1 MGFFER
7 IRKKYGHEHEEHE
20 EAVTKESA
28 EETVEEL
35 HQPLMP
41 DGRGVLHI
49 SEQSL
54 LYTLWREYTP
64 AWASLYDGMYVVMEK
79 PDEEPVPIDTA
90 SLESEKQRMGVKLM
104 MEAKKRHRLVHPKE
118 EKPKR
123 KEGEEEPAIELP
135 PPIPDLDADAVTYI
149 SKGAMGAWIMLFPPS
164 GEGEPMG
171 YEELM
176 EALEAESIVYG
187 VDEKRIEEL
196 ARNPVYFELVL
207 IARGLPAIPG
217 EDGWVEEK
225 YPRELQNTFGVDA
238 FGNVDYH
245 SRVNMQVV
253 KEDDVLC
260 EAFPPTQGVAGMK
273 ITGTEI
279 PAKDGKPPKLLG
291 GVNTKFNEEKNKL
304 LAAMEGNLLYRN
316 ERFCVQ
322 PLFQVMGDVDY
333 SIGNIDFPGDV
344 HVMGDVKNGFVVRA
358 KGHIVIDGL
367 VEGAILEAGGNIS
380 IRKGVLGDDRAVIRS
395 QQSVSAQYLENCIVY
410 AGDKVETSSVITSSI
425 YSDNA
430 IVVRSGRGTIIG
442 GKLIA
447 TNMISAT
454 VIGCRSERLTELVIG
469 EYPMLKQQKDEL
481 MTNLKEVLREEET
494 TDRNIRYLDVEGLVE
509 DESRA
514 RERASV
520 LAKLRL
526 QKSVLGMRKERLQKQ
541 LEELEHKEVDLSKC
555 KVICDTIYPVTKVHC
570 GERWYTVDQLMYRC
584 NIHIKDDELTIY

>member
-7 IRKKYGHEHEEHE
+7 IRKKYGYEQEEHQE
-20 EAVTKESA
+20 EAEQDAVTEA
-28 EETVEEL
+28 EVEEL
-35 HQPLMP
+35 RQPVIP
-41 DGRGVLHI
+41 AGRGVLHI

-64 AWASLYDGMYVVMEK
+64 AWVNPYDGLYLVLEK
-79 PDEEPVPIDTA
+79 PEDEPVPLDTI
-90 SLESEKQRMGVKLM
+90 SLDSEKQRMGVKLM

-118 EKPKR
+118 EKTKNT
-123 KEGEEEPAIELP
+123 EEEVIEALP
-135 PPIPDLDADAVTYI
+135 SIPDLDADAVTYI
-149 SKGAMGAWIMLFPPS
+149 SKAAMAAWIVLFPPNGN
-164 GEGEPMG
+164 GESLG

-176 EALEAESIVYG
+176 EMLTAESIVYG
-187 VDEKRIEEL
+187 VDEKKIEQL
-196 ARNPVYFELVL
+196 AKEPVYFEPIIV
-207 IARGLPAIPG
+207 ARGLPEVPG

-225 YPRELQNTFGVDA
+225 YPRELENTFGVDA

-253 KEDDVLC
+253 KVDDVLC

-273 ITGTEI
+273 VTGTEI

-291 GVNTKFNEEKNKL
+291 GVNTKLNEEKDKL

-333 SIGNIDFPGDV
+333 AVGNIDFPGDV
-344 HVMGDVKNGFVVRA
+344 HIMGDVKNGFVVRA
-358 KGHIVIDGL
+358 KGHIIVDGL

-395 QQSVSAQYLENCIVY
+395 QQSVSAQYLENCIIY
-410 AGDKVETSSVITSSI
+410 AGDKVETSSVITSSV

-430 IVVRSGRGTIIG
+430 IIVRSGRGTVIG

-447 TNMISAT
+447 TNTISAT
-454 VIGCRSERLTELVIG
+454 VIGCRSERLTELTIG
-469 EYPMLKQQKDEL
+469 EYPMLKQQKEEL
-481 MTNLKEVLREEET
+481 ETNLKEVLKEEET

-509 DESRA
+509 DENRA

-526 QKSVLGMRKERLQKQ
+526 QKSVLGMRKERIQKQ
-541 LEELEHKEVDLSKC
+541 LEELDHKEVDITKC
-555 KVICDTIYPVTKVHC
+555 KVVCDTIYPMTKIHL
-570 GERWYTVDQLMYRC
+570 GEKWYTIDQMTYGC
-584 NIHIKDDELTIY
+584 NVHIKDNEVVLY